1 MLFFG
6 DIHITSKHA
15 SAILQHITETIAALP
30 NEQNII
36 FLGDYVYHFT
46 YDRKALLQL
55 FSCFIDLTKQW
66 KNVYIVAWNHDW
78 LADHFVYEEAKQTVQ
93 LLDNPSLFFITQP
106 RETTIEWIDCLF
118 LPFFKPTQTTFDH
131 DYYPELNN
139 NTHPGIQTSRQ
150 INNIVQ
156 EILHKNNKKRLL
168 IHHRYIANTPF
179 PWQQAQ
185 FSYGS
190 PALDP
195 SLLDN
200 PMLTLISWHLHAPFC
215 FKNYLCTWSMWHT
228 SPLEINQQKFVF
240 QYTPQTN
247 SMIARPVHY
256 NPYLQIHVSDTTQ
269 EPFTQESIGAILQN
283 NRQNAVLNLTQ
294 WERKVTSITPIRE
307 QFHYTTITLLSSSL
321 DQELITHLFPE
332 DLRHSIWSIKQKIH
346 ITNNESLFTDLTTAS
361 LDLKNRFTD
370 RKFLLRQFLQEKY
383 GDQSSR
389 YISLLEE
396 EKIL

>member
-15 SAILQHITETIAALP
+15 AHIISNI
-30 NEQNII
+30 NESVNMMPDEKNII

-78 LADHFVYEEAKQTVQ
+78 IADHFVFEEAKQTVQ
-93 LLDNPSLFFITQP
+93 LVDNPRIFFITQP

-118 LPFFKPTQTTFDH
+118 LPFFKPSVTVFDH
-131 DYYPELNN
+131 DYYPELKENP
-139 NTHPGIQTSRQ
+139 HPWVQTSRQ
-150 INNIVQ
+150 INNILQ
-156 EILHKNNKKRLL
+156 WYIQNNIKKRLL

-185 FSYGS
+185 FSYSS

-195 SLLDN
+195 ALLDN
-200 PMLTLISWHLHAPFC
+200 PMLTVISWHLHAPFGY
-215 FKNYLCTWSMWHT
+215 KNYLCAGSVRHT

-240 QYTPQTN
+240 RLDEKTYEMTAIP
-247 SMIARPVHY
+247 MHY
-256 NPYLQIHVSDTTQ
+256 NPYLQINSPD
-269 EPFTQESIGAILQN
+269 EPLSKDSIINILKKNHQH
-283 NRQNAVLNLTQ
+283 ALDNLSQ
-294 WERKVTSITPIRE
+294 WLWNVTSTLPIWE
-307 QFHYTTITLLSSSL
+307 NLQHTTITLLSSTHDQNL
-321 DQELITHLFPE
+321 IANAIPELLRQELWP
-332 DLRHSIWSIKQKIH
+332 IKQKIQ
-346 ITNNESLFTDLTTAS
+346 ITNNESLFADLTTAS

-383 GDQSSR
+383 GEQSSR
-389 YISLLEE
+389 YIILLEE

>member
-15 SAILQHITETIAALP
+15 PAILHHITETIAALP

-55 FSCFIDLTKQW
+55 FSCFIELTKQW

-78 LADHFVYEEAKQTVQ
+78 IADHFVFEEAKQTVQ

-106 RETTIEWIDCLF
+106 RETTIEWVDCLF
-118 LPFFKPTQTTFDH
+118 IPFFKPTQTTFDH
-131 DYYPELNN
+131 DYYPDLRNN
-139 NTHPGIQTSRQ
+139 PHPGIQTSRQ

-156 EILHKNNKKRLL
+156 SLLQTTNKQRLL

-195 SLLDN
+195 ALLDN
-200 PMLTLISWHLHAPFC
+200 PMITLISWHLHAPFC
-215 FKNYLCTWSMWHT
+215 FKNYLCTWSIWHT

-240 QYTPQTN
+240 QFDAQHN
-247 SMIARPVHY
+247 QVIAHPVHY
-256 NPYLQIHVSDTTQ
+256 NPYLQVALPDQPMTK
-269 EPFTQESIGAILQN
+269 ESIETILKQNQQNALQN
-283 NRQNAVLNLTQ
+283 LAQ
-294 WERKVTSITPIRE
+294 WTWNVTST
-307 QFHYTTITLLSSSL
+307 QAAWHDLHNTTLTLLSNKIDS
-321 DQELITHLFPE
+321 DLITTLVPE
-332 DLRHSIWSIKQKIH
+332 AVRGLVWSIKQKIQ
-346 ITNNESLFTDLTTAS
+346 IANNESLFTDLTSAS

-370 RKFLLRQFLQEKY
+370 WKFLLRQFLQEKY
-383 GDQSSR
+383 GEQSSR
-389 YISLLEE
+389 YITLLEK